1 MKLYA
6 LCHALSQKGA
16 YQKNGDSAPTVTD
29 VELKKEL
36 IRSTNQELFSPQM
49 ADSQT
54 ASDSADLHMMSKSN
68 KKQTQL
74 AQQKYANRRQE
85 DNRCAFTQL

>member
-1 MKLYA
+1 MWNEK
-6 LCHALSQKGA
+6 
-16 YQKNGDSAPTVTD
+16 
-29 VELKKEL
+29 ELK
-36 IRSTNQELFSPQM
+36 RSTNQDLFSPQM

-85 DNRCAFTQL
+85 DNTCAFTQL